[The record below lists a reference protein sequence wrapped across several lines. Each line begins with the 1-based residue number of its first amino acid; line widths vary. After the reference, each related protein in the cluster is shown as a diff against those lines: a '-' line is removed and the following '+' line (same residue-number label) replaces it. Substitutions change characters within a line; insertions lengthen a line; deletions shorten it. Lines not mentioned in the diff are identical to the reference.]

1 MPNFDL
7 IVIGSG
13 SGLEISS
20 EAAEMGLSVAVVEN
34 GPFGGTCLNRGC
46 IPSKML
52 IHCADVMETIQRSE
66 IFGIKA
72 KVESVDW
79 KAIIRRV
86 YDEIDADAQSIEDGN
101 RESPNISVYKGTGRF
116 VGEKTLEVNGEWIS
130 AETVLIAAGTRP
142 SIPDIP
148 GLQEV
153 PHITSDEAL
162 RLSEQPKR
170 LAIIGGG
177 YIAAEMAHFF
187 GALGTEVT
195 IIHRRPLLL
204 REEDQQVAKK
214 FTEVFQ
220 RKFKMLL
227 SAETTRVSQNNAGI
241 NLDVSVNG
249 GVEKVTADT
258 LLFATGRI
266 PNTDLLDVQAT
277 GVEFDQRGFIE
288 TDEYLETGVPG
299 IWALGDIVGE
309 YLLKHS
315 ANLEAAYAAN
325 NMFNPDDKVPVDYHA
340 MPHAIFS
347 SPQVAW
353 VGVTEEEAKEQ
364 ELDYTSATYD
374 YFDTAYGSSIDDRDG
389 FVKVLAH
396 PHTREILGCHIIG
409 SEASIL
415 IQEAVNAMRARLS
428 VDFLTQS
435 IYVHP
440 ALPEVVQRAFGSL
453 QFQH

>member
-116 VGEKTLEVNGEWIS
+116 VGEKTLEVNGERIS

-204 REEDQQVAKK
+204 REEDQQVAKR

-299 IWALGDIVGE
+299 IWAKGDIVGE

-347 SPQVAW
+347 SPQVAG